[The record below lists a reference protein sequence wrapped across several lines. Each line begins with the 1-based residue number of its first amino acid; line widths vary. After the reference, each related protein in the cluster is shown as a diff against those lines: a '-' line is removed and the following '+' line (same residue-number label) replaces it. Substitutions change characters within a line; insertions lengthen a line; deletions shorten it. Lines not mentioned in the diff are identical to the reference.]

1 MFPRWARTDQEK
13 SWFQKE
19 INLKYFYINFLF
31 IYTSI
36 ILASP
41 VDDLKLF
48 FNTELSFIQ
57 SSYNKLDKNYDI
69 SEGTFVRNSDNSVRV
84 DVKSPFK
91 EIYFLNK
98 EGLEIHDLEFD
109 QVKNIPIDE
118 IDNFLVNF
126 IINGDIDNSKINNL
140 NENSFSI
147 IEDNSKFYFEFLDQ
161 NTLQIKFKDNMEVN
175 NLIKFTKK

>member
-1 MFPRWARTDQEK
+1 M
-13 SWFQKE
+13 
-19 INLKYFYINFLF
+19 F

-36 ILASP
+36 VLASP

-57 SSYNKLDKNYDI
+57 SSFNKLDKNYDI

-126 IINGDIDNSKINNL
+126 IINGDIDN
-140 NENSFSI
+140 
-147 IEDNSKFYFEFLDQ
+147 
-161 NTLQIKFKDNMEVN
+161 
-175 NLIKFTKK
+175 

>member
-1 MFPRWARTDQEK
+1 M
-13 SWFQKE
+13 
-19 INLKYFYINFLF
+19 F
-31 IYTSI
+31 IYSSI
-36 ILASP
+36 VIASP
-41 VDDLKLF
+41 VNDLKSF

-57 SSYNKLDKNYDI
+57 SSFNKLDKNYDI
-69 SEGTFVRNSDNSVRV
+69 SEGIFVRNSDNSVRV

-175 NLIKFTKK
+175 NLIKFTKN